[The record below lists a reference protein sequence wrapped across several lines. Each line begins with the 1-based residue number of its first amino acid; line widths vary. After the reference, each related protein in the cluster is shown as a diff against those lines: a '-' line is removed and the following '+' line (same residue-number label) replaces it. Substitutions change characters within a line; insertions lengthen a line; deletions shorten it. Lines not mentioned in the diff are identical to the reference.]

1 MDLPSIP
8 KIYSLGQ
15 RHNAAIFE
23 DLVQVEEKI
32 DGSQFS
38 FGVVNGK
45 IECRSK
51 GQPIDLDDPGM
62 FKLAFSNAV
71 GAIQGLLYRSSHTIS
86 LEGLIFQCEY
96 LAKPKH
102 NILAY
107 SRVPKN
113 NLVLFDVRLPDGSYA
128 SRDVREMWAKE
139 LGIEAVQVFYQGYL
153 PVTTNFDSFAEYHAR
168 ESQLGGVKVEG
179 VVVKNYSKVHP
190 EAMTSK
196 APVTAKIVAPAFK
209 EKRASVPG
217 NPGKDGA
224 KEIVEKLT
232 NCLRTEARWLKAIQ
246 HLREAGKLVNDNKD
260 IGPLCKEIQADI
272 LAEETDWIKQRL
284 FDEFSKQIL
293 NGTVVGFAHFYQ
305 KLLADGPSVHQAL
318 ATGEL
323 TPEQLEAEQNKVA
336 SEVITQVLNEP

>member
-1 MDLPSIP
+1 MNLPSIP
-8 KIYSLGQ
+8 KIYALGQ
-15 RHNAAIFE
+15 RHNSCIFE

-51 GQPIDLDDPGM
+51 GQPIDPNDPGM

-71 GAIQGLLYRSSHTIS
+71 GAVQMVLYRSSHTVS

-128 SRDVREMWAKE
+128 GRGAREMWAAE

-153 PVTTNFDSFAEYHAR
+153 PVTTNFDSFGEYHSR

-190 EAMTSK
+190 ESESSTPLDHRLAK
-196 APVTAKIVAPAFK
+196 APMTAKIVAPAFK
-209 EKRASVPG
+209 EKRATIPG

-246 HLREAGKLVNDNKD
+246 HLREAGKLTNENKD
-260 IGPLCKEIQADI
+260 IGPLCREIQADI

-293 NGTVVGFAHFYQ
+293 NGTVVGFAQFYQ
-305 KLLADGPSVHQAL
+305 SSIRNFWRMARASTRKL
-318 ATGEL
+318 
-323 TPEQLEAEQNKVA
+323 
-336 SEVITQVLNEP
+336 

>member
-1 MDLPSIP
+1 MNLPSIP
-8 KIYSLGQ
+8 KIYALGQ
-15 RHNAAIFE
+15 RHNSAIFE

-45 IECRSK
+45 VECRSK
-51 GQPIDLDDPGM
+51 GQPIDPSDPGM
-62 FKLAFSNAV
+62 FKLAYSNAV
-71 GAIQGLLYRSSHTIS
+71 GAIQGVLYKSGHTIS
-86 LEGLIFQCEY
+86 LEGLTFQCEY

-107 SRVPKN
+107 SRVPKG
-113 NLVLFDVRLPDGSYA
+113 NLVLFDVRQPDGTYA
-128 SRDVREMWAKE
+128 SIQTREMWATE
-139 LGIEAVQVFYQGYL
+139 LGIEVVQVFYQGFL
-153 PVTTNFDSFAEYHAR
+153 PVTTNFDNFAEYHSR

-179 VVVKNYSKVHP
+179 VVVKNYFQVHP
-190 EAMTSK
+190 EAETSK

-209 EKRASVPG
+209 EKRASIPG
-217 NPGKDGA
+217 NPGKVGVTD
-224 KEIVEKLT
+224 IVEKLT

-293 NGTVVGFAHFYQ
+293 NGTVVGFAQFYQ
-305 KLLADGPSVHQAL
+305 KLLADGPSVYQE
-318 ATGEL
+318 TVINS
-323 TPEQLEAEQNKVA
+323 EAQ
-336 SEVITQVLNEP
+336 